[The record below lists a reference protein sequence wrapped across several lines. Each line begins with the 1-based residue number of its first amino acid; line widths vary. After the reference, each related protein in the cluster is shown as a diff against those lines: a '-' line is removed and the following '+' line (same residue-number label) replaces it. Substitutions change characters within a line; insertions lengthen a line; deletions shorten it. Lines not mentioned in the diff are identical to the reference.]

1 MLSLNAVGRSH
12 GARTLFSGVSLRVVP
27 GDRIALVGPNG
38 AGKTTLLDIIVGDQ
52 TPDEGEV
59 SIAKDARIGFL
70 RQEVAETRGRSVL
83 EEVLSDSGGAKVLE
97 ERLRHLEGEMAEAS
111 EADQEALL
119 ATYADVHER
128 FEHLGG
134 YGVESEARRVLGG
147 LGFDEERI
155 DGDVGQLSGGWMM
168 RVALAR
174 LLLSRPDILLL
185 DEPTNH
191 LDLASVEW
199 LETFLT
205 EYGGAIVLVSH
216 DRDFINAIANKVV
229 ELAFGRLT
237 EYVGDY
243 EAFVEQRALR
253 LEQQQA
259 AARNQQRKIADTE
272 QFIER
277 FRYKASKAKQV
288 QSRIK
293 ALEKTERV
301 EVDEDSRKVM
311 RFRFP
316 DPPRSGRDV
325 VKLRGVAKA
334 YGANVVYRDLDLVL
348 ERGQKVALVGP
359 NGAGKSTLLKM
370 LAGVLEPDDGERI
383 LGHNVEVAYFAQHQI
398 EALDLEKTALQEMTE
413 AVDTAKVNPRSMLGS
428 FLFTGQD
435 AEKHVKVLSGGERTR
450 LALAKMLADPANL
463 LCMDEPT
470 NHLDIASRDVLE
482 DALVAYPGTVVLIT
496 HDKHLIRS
504 AADTIIEVRDGRAI
518 VHHGDYAYYVERT
531 GAAVSERS
539 ERRSGARGTG
549 ASGPSAGP
557 APLRSDRADDAAV
570 ARRQEPSAHAASAVA
585 DPNAKRA
592 EAERRNRV
600 YRETKELRKRIDDVE
615 KALAVAEAQVAELTR
630 TMADPAVYE
639 DAEKV
644 KDVVARH
651 NAAKDRAAEL
661 TDEWERL
668 SLSLEEATEAAERA
682 AV

>member
-1 MLSLNAVGRSH
+1 MLTLTDVALSH

-52 TPDEGEV
+52 VPDEGEV
-59 SIAKDARIGFL
+59 SLAKQARVGFL
-70 RQEVAETRGRSVL
+70 RQEIAETRGRSVL
-83 EEVLSDSGGAKVLE
+83 AEVLSDSDGAMVLE
-97 ERLRHLEGEMAEAS
+97 RRMRELEARMSDAS
-111 EADQEALL
+111 SDQQEALL
-119 ATYADVHER
+119 AEYAQVHDR

-134 YGVESEARRVLGG
+134 YGVEAEARRVLGG
-147 LGFDEERI
+147 LGFDDARM
-155 DGDVGQLSGGWMM
+155 DGDVGLLSGGWMM

-191 LDLASVEW
+191 LDLASVDW
-199 LETFLT
+199 LESFLGAY
-205 EYGGAIVLVSH
+205 EGAIVLVSH
-216 DRDFINAIANKVV
+216 DRDFINGIANKVV
-229 ELAFGRLT
+229 ELAFGRAT

-243 EAFVEQRALR
+243 EQFVEQRELR

-259 AARNQQRKIADTE
+259 AASNQQRKIAQTE

-293 ALEKTERV
+293 ALDKLERV
-301 EVDEDSRKVM
+301 EVDEDKRKVM

-325 VKLRGVAKA
+325 IKLQGVAKA
-334 YGANVVYRDLDLVL
+334 YGDNVVYRDLDIVL
-348 ERGQKVALVGP
+348 ERGQKIALVGP

-370 LAGVLEPDDGERI
+370 LAGVLEPDAGERV

-398 EALDLEKTALQEMTE
+398 EALDLDKTVLAEMAE
-413 AVDTAKVNPRSMLGS
+413 AVDTSKVNPRSMLGS
-428 FLFTGQD
+428 FLFTGRD
-435 AEKHVKVLSGGERTR
+435 SEKHVRVLSGGERSR

-482 DALVAYPGTVVLIT
+482 DALVEYPGTVVLIT

-518 VHHGDYAYYVERT
+518 VHHGDYAYYLDR
-531 GAAVSERS
+531 
-539 ERRSGARGTG
+539 TG
-549 ASGPSAGP
+549 ASGPADSGP
-557 APLRSDRADDAAV
+557 SPARDQRADDRAV
-570 ARRQEPSAHAASAVA
+570 ARRQEAQ
-585 DPNAKRA
+585 KRE

-600 YRETKELRKRIDDVE
+600 HRATRDLKKAVDKVE
-615 KALAVAEAQVAELTR
+615 KALMAAEADVAELTR
-630 TMADPAVYE
+630 TLADPSVYE
-639 DAEKV
+639 DAEKAQEIA
-644 KDVVARH
+644 ARH
-651 NAAKDRAAEL
+651 TAAKDLAGEL
-661 TDEWERL
+661 NDEWERL
-668 SLSLEEATEAAERA
+668 TLELEKVTDQAAEGVSA
-682 AV
+682 G

>member
-52 TPDEGEV
+52 QPDEGEV
-59 SIAKDARIGFL
+59 SLAKDARIGFL
-70 RQEVAETRGRSVL
+70 RQEVAESRGRSVL
-83 EEVLSDSGGAKVLE
+83 EEVLSDTGGAKVLE
-97 ERLRHLEGEMAEAS
+97 ERLRVLEARLSEVGEE
-111 EADQEALL
+111 DHDALL
-119 ATYADVHER
+119 AEYAEVHDR

-134 YGVESEARRVLGG
+134 YGAESEARRVLGG
-147 LGFDEERI
+147 LGFDDARI
-155 DGDVGQLSGGWMM
+155 DRDVGELSGGWMM

-174 LLLSRPDILLL
+174 LLLARPDILLL

-191 LDLASVEW
+191 LDLASVDW
-199 LETFLT
+199 LEEFLAAY
-205 EYGGAIVLVSH
+205 EGAIVLVSH
-216 DRDFINAIANKVV
+216 DRDFINGIATKVV
-229 ELAFGRLT
+229 ELEFGRLT

-259 AARNQQRKIADTE
+259 AARNQQRKIDATE

-293 ALEKTERV
+293 ALEKLDRV
-301 EVDEDSRKVM
+301 EVDEDRRKAM

-316 DPPRSGRDV
+316 SPPRSGRDV
-325 VKLRGVAKA
+325 IRLEHVAKA
-334 YGANVVYRDLDLVL
+334 YGSNVVYRDLSLVL

-370 LAGVLEPDDGERI
+370 LAGVLEPDGGQRV
-383 LGHNVEVAYFAQHQI
+383 LGHNVTVAYFAQHQV
-398 EALDLEKTALQEMTE
+398 EALDLGKTVLQELSG
-413 AVDTAKVNPRSMLGS
+413 AVDTSKVNPRTMLGS
-428 FLFTGQD
+428 FLFTGED
-435 AEKHVKVLSGGERTR
+435 AEKHVRVLSGGERSR
-450 LALAKMLADPANL
+450 LALAKLLANPANL

-482 DALVAYPGTVVLIT
+482 DALVEYPGTVVLIT

-518 VHHGDYAYYVERT
+518 VHHGDYEYYLERT
-531 GAAVSERS
+531 WA
-539 ERRSGARGTG
+539 TG
-549 ASGPSAGP
+549 PADAGP
-557 APLRSDRADDAAV
+557 AALRSKQADRAE
-570 ARRQEPSAHAASAVA
+570 ARRQEAS
-585 DPNAKRA
+585 KRA
-592 EAERRNRV
+592 EAERRNRIH
-600 YRETKELRKRIDDVE
+600 RATRDLKSAVE
-615 KALAVAEAQVAELTR
+615 KVERRLMQAEAEVAELTR
-630 TMADPAVYE
+630 TLADPGVYD

-644 KDVVARH
+644 KEVVAAH

-668 SLSLEEATEAAERA
+668 TLELEAAAEAAEQEVGA
-682 AV
+682 S

>member
-1 MLSLNAVGRSH
+1 MLSLNAIGLSH
-12 GARTLFSGVSLRVVP
+12 GARTLFSDVSLRVVP

-52 TPDEGEV
+52 VPDDGEV
-59 SIAKDARIGFL
+59 SLAKEARVGFL
-70 RQEVAETRGRSVL
+70 RQEIAETRGRSVL
-83 EEVLSDSGGAKVLE
+83 AEVLSDSGGAKTLE
-97 ERLRHLEGEMAEAS
+97 ARMRDLEGRMSTAS
-111 EADQEALL
+111 DDDQEALL
-119 ATYADVHER
+119 AEYADVHER

-147 LGFDEERI
+147 LGFDDQRI
-155 DGDVGQLSGGWMM
+155 DRDVGELSGGWMM

-191 LDLASVEW
+191 LDLASVDW
-199 LETFLT
+199 LESFLSAY
-205 EYGGAIVLVSH
+205 EGAIVLVSH
-216 DRDFINAIANKVV
+216 DRDFINGMATKVA

-243 EAFVEQRALR
+243 EKFVEQRALR

-293 ALEKTERV
+293 ALEKTDLV
-301 EVDEDSRKVM
+301 EVDEDKRKVM

-316 DPPRSGRDV
+316 QPPRCGRDV
-325 VKLRGVAKA
+325 VTLRDVGKA
-334 YGANVVYRDLDLVL
+334 YGSNVVYTGLDLVL
-348 ERGQKVALVGP
+348 ERGQKIALVGP

-370 LAGVLEPDDGERI
+370 LAGVLAPDAGEI
-383 LGHNVEVAYFAQHQI
+383 AVGHNVAIAYFAQHQV
-398 EALDLEKTALQEMTE
+398 EALDLEKTALAEMSD
-413 AVDTAKVNPRSMLGS
+413 AVDTSKVNPRTMLGS
-428 FLFTGQD
+428 FLFTGRD
-435 AEKHVKVLSGGERTR
+435 SEKHVKVLSGGERTR
-450 LALAKMLADPANL
+450 LALAKMLANPANL

-482 DALVAYPGTVVLIT
+482 DALVEYPGTVVLIT

-518 VHHGDYAYYVERT
+518 VHHGDYGYYVERT
-531 GAAVSERS
+531 GA
-539 ERRSGARGTG
+539 
-549 ASGPSAGP
+549 SGPADAGP
-557 APLRSDRADDAAV
+557 APLRSARADDRAV
-570 ARRQEPSAHAASAVA
+570 AQQQETSR
-585 DPNAKRA
+585 RA
-592 EAERRNRV
+592 EAERRNAA
-600 YRETKELRKRIDDVE
+600 YRRTKDLRRAVE
-615 KALAVAEAQVAELTR
+615 KVEAALAAAESDVAELTR
-630 TMADPAVYE
+630 TLADPAVYD

-644 KDVVARH
+644 KDVVAQH
-651 NAAKDRAAEL
+651 SAAKDLATAL
-661 TDEWERL
+661 TLEWERL
-668 SLSLEEATEAAERA
+668 SLELEELEEDTSA
-682 AV
+682 AVP